1 LVGVRGF
8 EHGVED
14 YVGDTRSLCLVL
26 VHDHH
31 HDYVPANLYHSHNL
45 VPHDDV
51 MLGNHERS
59 THEEEI
65 GSENAGLRNGLVV
78 ISQVHDNHF
87 GHVIL
92 LVLHPSHF
100 GYFDFDSE

>member
-1 LVGVRGF
+1 
-8 EHGVED
+8 
-14 YVGDTRSLCLVL
+14 
-26 VHDHH
+26 
-31 HDYVPANLYHSHNL
+31 
-45 VPHDDV
+45 

>member
-1 LVGVRGF
+1 MVGVRGF
-8 EHGVED
+8 EHGVEG
-14 YVGDTRSLCLVL
+14 YVGDTRSLGLGL
-26 VHDHH
+26 VHDHR

-45 VPHDDV
+45 VPHGDV

-59 THEEEI
+59 THEEGI
-65 GSENAGLRNGLVV
+65 GSESADPRNGLVV

>member
-14 YVGDTRSLCLVL
+14 YVGDTRSLGLVL
-26 VHDHH
+26 VHDHR

-45 VPHDDV
+45 VPHGDV
-51 MLGNHERS
+51 MPGNHERS

-65 GSENAGLRNGLVV
+65 GSESAGPRNGLVV
-78 ISQVHDNHF
+78 ISHVHDNHF
-87 GHVIL
+87 GHVIH

>member
-8 EHGVED
+8 EHGVEG
-14 YVGDTRSLCLVL
+14 YVGDTRSLGLGL
-26 VHDHH
+26 VHDHR
-31 HDYVPANLYHSHNL
+31 HDYVPGNLYHSHNL
-45 VPHDDV
+45 VPHGDV
-51 MLGNHERS
+51 MPGNHERS

-65 GSENAGLRNGLVV
+65 GSESAGPRNGLVV